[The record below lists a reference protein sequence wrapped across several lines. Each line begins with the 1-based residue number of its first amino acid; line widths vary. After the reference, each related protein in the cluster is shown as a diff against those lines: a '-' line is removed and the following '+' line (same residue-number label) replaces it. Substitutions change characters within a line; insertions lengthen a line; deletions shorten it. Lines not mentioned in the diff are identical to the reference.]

1 MFTPDEVAGVVDLF
15 GALSRAELET
25 ALSELAYRRGE
36 DPAEGDVDAALSAFA
51 LVGVDRDDD
60 RLLVPGPTAFP
71 ELPEGAEDLPHIL
84 DAEGRTPDREPV
96 VDAALARFR
105 EAAVRAATREDAAR
119 AAELVDVSYDLEAW
133 GVRDLSGLRDRL
145 DAVGE
150 GTNY

>member
-15 GALSRAELET
+15 GALSRPELET
-25 ALSELAYRRGE
+25 ALSELAYRRG
-36 DPAEGDVDAALSAFA
+36 AEPPESDVDAALAAFA
-51 LVGVDRDDD
+51 LVGVDRGDG

-71 ELPEGAEDLPHIL
+71 ELPDGAEDLPHIL
-84 DAEGRTPDREPV
+84 ETDGRTLDREPAAA
-96 VDAALARFR
+96 AALARFR
-105 EAAVRAATREDAAR
+105 EAAVQAARCEDEAR

-133 GVRDLSGLRDRL
+133 GAHDLSGLRARL

>member
-15 GALSRAELET
+15 GALSRADLET

-36 DPAEGDVDAALSAFA
+36 EPPEGDVDAALSAFA
-51 LVGVDRDDD
+51 LVGVDRDGD
-60 RLLVPGPTAFP
+60 RLLAPGPTAFP
-71 ELPEGAEDLPHIL
+71 ELPDGAEDLPHIL
-84 DAEGRTPDREPV
+84 DVGGRTLDREPV

-105 EAAVRAATREDAAR
+105 EAAVRAARRENEAR

-133 GVRDLSGLRDRL
+133 GARDLSGLRVRL